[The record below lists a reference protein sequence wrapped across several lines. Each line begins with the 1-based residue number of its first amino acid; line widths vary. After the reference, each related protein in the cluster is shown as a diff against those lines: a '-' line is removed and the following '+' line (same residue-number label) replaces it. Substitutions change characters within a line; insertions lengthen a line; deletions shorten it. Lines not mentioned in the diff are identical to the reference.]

1 MYVIPNVEAEA
12 FTNQSD
18 LNSSPA
24 RYSLQMNIL
33 C

>member
-12 FTNQSD
+12 LIKQSD

-33 C
+33 